1 MSWGEAGGGGF
12 GPGGPLPAAL
22 RKLLWMHVRGFWRRL
37 FRNART
43 PKGMVL
49 TAVGAVLAVI
59 WLLPMVM
66 GVVFSRRPGGDPQAV
81 SLWLPMGMLGMCV
94 VTAVAAVGG
103 RPVTFTPAE
112 TDFLFPGPFSR
123 KQILLYRLTRTA
135 LGALFGTVFVSL
147 AFGRQTGSP
156 VATFVPFLLMMLFL
170 QFFGTACTQVG
181 HILAA
186 KVSGL
191 WQRVT
196 VGVVLAGVVLAGLLT
211 APIPAPTTQP
221 AEAMEV
227 VVEKLT
233 QLRDSAVMRVV
244 TLPFAPYAMAVA
256 PIEGWLRVLW
266 TLAAAGV
273 TLGML
278 GLCLR
283 LDADYLEVSAT
294 AARRRAEAAQKA
306 MRRGVAYEVT
316 SARLRCPRLPRWGGA
331 GAVIWCQMTS
341 GLRAVWKI
349 LVLMLAAAAGLL
361 GVFAWRGVS
370 DLTGPVMAML
380 VMVTLMGGGL
390 FRFDFR
396 SEVDRLDTLKL
407 LPIRS
412 WVLAAG
418 ELATPVVLIGGLQWL
433 LAGLLL
439 SLRPEAWGLALAVG
453 AFGPVVALLLLGI
466 ENIAFLLVP
475 SRVRTVTPGDLTAVA
490 RAALVF
496 LAKMTSLATVL
507 GLAAVAGLG
516 VRWLTG
522 WAGAGLVAAW
532 GVAAGACLAVVP
544 VAAWAFDRLDVAE
557 DAAPNS

>member
-1 MSWGEAGGGGF
+1 MSVGESGVGGF

-59 WLLPMVM
+59 WLVPMVV
-66 GVVFSRRPGGDPQAV
+66 GVVFSRRPGGDPEMV
-81 SLWLPMGMLGMCV
+81 SLWLPMAMLGMCV
-94 VTAVAAVGG
+94 VTAVTAVGG

-135 LGALFGTVFVSL
+135 LGALLGTVFVSL
-147 AFGRQTGSP
+147 ALGRQTGSP

-181 HILAA
+181 HILTA

-196 VGVVLAGVVLAGLLT
+196 VGVVLAGLVLAGLLT

-221 AEAMEV
+221 AEAMGV

-233 QLRDSAVMRVV
+233 QLRDSAVLGVV
-244 TLPFAPYAMAVA
+244 TLPFAPYAAAVV
-256 PIEGWLRVLW
+256 PIEGGVRVLW

-283 LDADYLEVSAT
+283 LDGDYLEVSAT
-294 AARRRAEAAQKA
+294 AAKRQAAMMEKA
-306 MRRGVAYEVT
+306 MRTGVAFQVT
-316 SARLRCPRLPRWGGA
+316 STGLRCPRLPRWGGA
-331 GAVIWCQMTS
+331 GAVIWCQLTT

-349 LVLMLAAAAGLL
+349 LVLMLVAAGGLL
-361 GVFAWRGVS
+361 GVLAWRGVS

-380 VMVTLMGGGL
+380 VMVTLLGGGL

-407 LPIRS
+407 LPMRS
-412 WVLAAG
+412 WVLSAG
-418 ELATPVVLIGGLQWL
+418 QLATPVVLIAGLQWL

-439 SLRPEAWGLALAVG
+439 VLRPERWELAASVAV
-453 AFGPVVALLLLGI
+453 FGPVVSVLLVGV
-466 ENIAFLLVP
+466 ENAAFLLVP
-475 SRVRTVTPGDLTAVA
+475 SRVRTVTPGDLTALA
-490 RAALVF
+490 RTSLVF

-507 GLAAVAGLG
+507 GLAVVAGVG

-522 WAGAGLVAAW
+522 VAGAGLVAAW

-544 VAAWAFDRLDVAE
+544 VVAMAFDRLDVAE

>member
-1 MSWGEAGGGGF
+1 MSAGDTGVGGF
-12 GPGGPLPAAL
+12 GPGGPLPVAL

-59 WLLPMVM
+59 WLVPMVL
-66 GVVFSRRPGGDPQAV
+66 GVMFSRRPGGDPEA
-81 SLWLPMGMLGMCV
+81 LARWLPMGMLGMCV

-135 LGALFGTVFVSL
+135 LGALFGTVLVSL
-147 AFGRQTGSP
+147 AFGRRTGSP
-156 VATFVPFLLMMLFL
+156 VATFVPFLLMLLFL

-181 HILAA
+181 HLLAA

-196 VGVVLAGVVLAGLLT
+196 VGVVLAGLVLAGLLT
-211 APIPAPTTQP
+211 APIPAPPTRP
-221 AEAMEV
+221 AEAMGV

-233 QLRDSAVMRVV
+233 QLRDSAVMGVV

-266 TLAAAGV
+266 TLAAAAV

-316 SARLRCPRLPRWGGA
+316 STGLRCPRLPRWGGA
-331 GAVIWCQMTS
+331 GAVIWCQMTT

-349 LVLMLAAAAGLL
+349 LVLMLVAAGGLL
-361 GVFAWRGVS
+361 GVIAWRGVS

-407 LPIRS
+407 LPVRS

-418 ELATPVVLIGGLQWL
+418 QLATPVVLIGGLQWL
-433 LAGLLL
+433 LAGVLL
-439 SLRPEAWGLALAVG
+439 SLRPERWELAASVA
-453 AFGPVVALLLLGI
+453 AFGPAVALLMVGI

-490 RAALVF
+490 RASLVF

-507 GLAAVAGLG
+507 GLAVVAGLG

-522 WAGAGLVAAW
+522 WAGAGLLVAWA
-532 GVAAGACLAVVP
+532 VAAGACLAVVP